1 MIGKV
6 KYLKSKKIGE
16 KEMRNR
22 MKQLLNKDDGF
33 TLVELLGVIVI
44 LGLIIAIAIPGIGK
58 IVENAREKTAD
69 AQQELILDAAQLYF
83 LQEGDNATSVTVET
97 LIEKDYLED
106 KPGLSDNET
115 VITQEEAKSGKLT
128 NKESGN

>member
-1 MIGKV
+1 
-6 KYLKSKKIGE
+6 
-16 KEMRNR
+16 MRNR
-22 MKQLLNKDDGF
+22 MKQLLNKEDGF